1 MTVTRR
7 KSPDLLD
14 IIRRLEERISILE
27 RTPRLGNAS
36 IDSGQ
41 LTIKG
46 GDIVVVEDD
55 GITKVLEILHGLIPT
70 INMYPIGDGTED
82 FKLTTFAWE
91 SATQGAA
98 LQLSVEKVT
107 TGQAGGKLLLMNRA
121 AYFSLQ
127 RDDSPEVF
135 IALGAITDY
144 PEHYWFKGRFMN
156 SVDVT
161 DSDGLVVGQ
170 ADVAGGAAS
179 FTFTY
184 AVPKLTPMVPV
195 VTLECGTIMQ
205 WQVTA
210 SSDTSF
216 TVDWSNDTPAKKVNF
231 WAFRI

>member
-1 MTVTRR
+1 MSRNR
-7 KSPDLLD
+7 QKPFD
-14 IIRRLEERISILE
+14 IVEYVKKLEERVSILE

-41 LTIKG
+41 LTVKG
-46 GDIVVVEDD
+46 GDIVVVEAD
-55 GITKVLEILHGLIPT
+55 GTTRVLEIVHGSIPS
-70 INMYPIGDGTED
+70 INMYPIGDGGED
-82 FKLTTFAWE
+82 FKLAMFGWE
-91 SATQGAA
+91 SAAQGAA
-98 LQLSVEKVT
+98 LQLSVEKVD

-121 AYFSLQ
+121 TYLSLQ

-135 IALGAITDY
+135 IALGAVENH

-156 SVDVT
+156 GIDVT

-170 ADVAGGAAS
+170 MDVAGGAAS
-179 FTFTY
+179 ATFTY
-184 AVPKLTPMVPV
+184 AFPKLTPMVPV
-195 VTLECGTIMQ
+195 VTLECTTIMQ

-210 SSDTSF
+210 SSETSF